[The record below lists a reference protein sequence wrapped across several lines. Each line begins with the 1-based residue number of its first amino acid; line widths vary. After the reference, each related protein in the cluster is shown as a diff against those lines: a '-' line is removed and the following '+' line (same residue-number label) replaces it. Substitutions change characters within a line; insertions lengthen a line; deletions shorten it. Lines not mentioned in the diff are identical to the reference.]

1 MPQPQPQ
8 PQPPPP
14 AAAQVEFPPLT
25 LQGIFYRPKNPSAL
39 INGRTL
45 FVGDQIGE
53 VKVIAIEPRSVKVE
67 LHGAVK
73 VLWL

>member
-1 MPQPQPQ
+1 
-8 PQPPPP
+8 
-14 AAAQVEFPPLT
+14 VEFPPLT

-53 VKVIAIEPRSVKVE
+53 VKVIAIEQRSVKVE
-67 LHGAVK
+67 LRGVVK

>member
-1 MPQPQPQ
+1 PAPA
-8 PQPPPP
+8 PPPP
-14 AAAQVEFPPLT
+14 ANVEFPPLT
-25 LQGIFYRPKNPSAL
+25 LQGIFYRPKNPSAV
-39 INGRTL
+39 INNRTL

-67 LHGAVK
+67 LRGVVK